1 MKKFMFLVVVLMVS
15 AIYTLSYAA
24 GANNSVTLD
33 ANVGS
38 LFGGSVT
45 GEFGLP
51 LNLSGGAAYSAVGE
65 GGTFFVNSNYS
76 MELSKDYKGSIG
88 AGYRFLDDTDDGNTH
103 IGEAILGVSTPLD
116 KLLGLS
122 KQWTG
127 GLKTHLGAGAG
138 FRWEAYAAIGYIFA
152 I

>member
-1 MKKFMFLVVVLMVS
+1 M
-15 AIYTLSYAA
+15 
-24 GANNSVTLD
+24 D
-33 ANVGS
+33 ADVGS
-38 LFGGSVT
+38 LFGVSVT

-51 LNLSGGAAYSAVGE
+51 LNISGGAAYSAVGS
-65 GGTFFVNSNYS
+65 GGTFFANTNYN

-88 AGYRFLDDTDDGNTH
+88 GGYRFLDDEDDGHTH
-103 IGEAILGVSTPLD
+103 IGEAILGVSTSLD

-127 GLKTHLGAGAG
+127 GFKTHLGAGAG
-138 FRWEAYAAIGYIFA
+138 FRWEAYVALGYVFA